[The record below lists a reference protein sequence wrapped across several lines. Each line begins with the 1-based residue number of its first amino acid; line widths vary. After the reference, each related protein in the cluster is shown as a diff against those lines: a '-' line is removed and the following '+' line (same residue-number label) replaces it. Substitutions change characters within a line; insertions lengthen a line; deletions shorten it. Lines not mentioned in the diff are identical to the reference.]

1 LENVHLKVLAHSQQ
15 LQLSPHKQVQSL
27 LGFHVVLA
35 NAVHS
40 KLVLSEIFFLV
51 DAL

>member
-1 LENVHLKVLAHSQQ
+1 LENVHLKVLVHSQQ
-15 LQLSPHKQVQSL
+15 LQLSLHNRVQSL
-27 LGFHVVLA
+27 HGFHVALA

>member
-1 LENVHLKVLAHSQQ
+1 VHLKVQVLFQQ
-15 LQLSPHKQVQSL
+15 LQHLPHNLAQSL
-27 LGFHVVLA
+27 LGFHVVLES
-35 NAVHS
+35 AVHS

>member
-1 LENVHLKVLAHSQQ
+1 VHLKVQVLFQQ
-15 LQLSPHKQVQSL
+15 LQQLPHNQVQSL
-27 LGFHVVLA
+27 HGFHVAPA

-51 DAL
+51 AAL